1 MYTDSATRCQ
11 VYPLWETLSIG
22 ETCRLAS
29 QKPSRPESAAGVCK
43 STCPPALENSK
54 LRRGSLPERS
64 PPSIT
69 VHFDNRGA
77 AGRAANHQCRHPGR
91 TRAPWCRCGN
101 QRKGFAVCQSG
112 TRSNSLDAERRD
124 RPRSPP
130 SRGHAADKARKV
142 DGSRAAHAD
151 ASSNAS
157 SRTSFAMV
165 PDAMLISSFTQPF
178 EALIRPLVD

>member
-29 QKPSRPESAAGVCK
+29 QKPSRPESTTGFVIIM
-43 STCPPALENSK
+43 SPPGALEEFP
-54 LRRGSLPERS
+54 LARERH
-64 PPSIT
+64 PREGSIT
-69 VHFDNRGA
+69 VHFDNKGA
-77 AGRAANHQCRHPGR
+77 VGRAANHQCRHPGR